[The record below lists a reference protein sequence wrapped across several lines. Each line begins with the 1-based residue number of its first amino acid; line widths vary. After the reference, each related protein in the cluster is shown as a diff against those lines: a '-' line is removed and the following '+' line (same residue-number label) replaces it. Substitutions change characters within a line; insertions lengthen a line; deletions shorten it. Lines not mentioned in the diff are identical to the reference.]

1 MSDTDNKLKEIIN
14 LLKVDKKDKDDS
26 WNKAVANGIGIL
38 CNFLSNL
45 RPQNEGIISSEN
57 LKTAIRIIATIQYA
71 KEMGVS
77 EAKKRTLN
85 LSFLKNNIPEQSNT
99 YLENELTIY
108 SFLALRNLRENW
120 CASYICDEIRSINSR
135 DIIKPLIQW
144 LENLNISLC
153 DQLILL
159 SKAKPN
165 FYSEEEWVIFILELA
180 TKHAKKD
187 LSKFNSHLVEF
198 LITIITSQDSEN
210 IKLSA
215 LEQINQLSQA
225 SSFMLL
231 RSEIA
236 NYLSYTRESKS
247 KKSYFIRSQICKRY
261 LDTVTELIKINSNKD
276 LIINLQNLW
285 MIYESLLNKKDAIKM
300 SGILNACITSLD
312 ENGLD
317 NLSEGIEYLAADLL
331 CAWQELPESI
341 RMNSS
346 HQELS
351 NKLEILKINLNISQ
365 YSSKGEKVIYDPI
378 FQEPISKD
386 FLIENMVSVFKP
398 GYFQTRK
405 NGTTKVIKKALVSN

>member
-1 MSDTDNKLKEIIN
+1 MSDTENKLKEIIN
-14 LLKVDKKDKDDS
+14 LLKIDKKDRDDS
-26 WNKAVANGIGIL
+26 WSKAVANGIGIL
-38 CNFLSNL
+38 CNFLSNI
-45 RPQNEGIISSEN
+45 RSQNEGIISSEN

-85 LSFLKNNIPEQSNT
+85 LSFLKNNIPEPSNT
-99 YLENELTIY
+99 YLENELIIY

-120 CASYICDEIRSINSR
+120 CANYICDEIRLINSR

-153 DQLILL
+153 DQLTLL

-180 TKHAKKD
+180 TKQAKKD
-187 LSKFNSHLVEF
+187 PSKFNSHLVEF

-225 SSFMLL
+225 SSFILL

-247 KKSYFIRSQICKRY
+247 KKSHLIRSQICKRY

-276 LIINLQNLW
+276 LIVNLQNLW

-300 SGILNACITSLD
+300 NGILNACITSLD

-317 NLSEGIEYLAADLL
+317 ILSEGIEYLAADLL
-331 CAWQELPESI
+331 SAWQELPESI

-351 NKLEILKINLNISQ
+351 NKLESLKINLNISQ

-378 FQEPISKD
+378 FQEPISED